1 MTDESTPAEE
11 TPRSDRPLPPLGE
24 AAGEVAPTTARAFD
38 AFLREQRRG
47 GVVYDLGEAL
57 QRLVTAVEE
66 TGKGGSLTLKLTLEP
81 DKKYGTAVEVADAI
95 TVKIPEP
102 DKPSSIFYMD
112 GSHNLVRHDPA
123 AMTIHDEMRE
133 AE

>member
-1 MTDESTPAEE
+1 MTDPEK
-11 TPRSDRPLPPLGE
+11 DLPPIGE
-24 AAGEVAPTTARAFD
+24 AAGEVPPTTARAFD

-66 TGKGGSLTLKLTLEP
+66 TRKGGSLTLKLTLKP
-81 DKKYGTAVEVADAI
+81 DEKYGTAVEVADQI

-102 DKPSSIFYMD
+102 SKPSSLFYMD

-123 AMTIHDEMRE
+123 AMTIHDEMRDSE
-133 AE
+133 

>member
-1 MTDESTPAEE
+1 MTDEMTPEE
-11 TPRSDRPLPPLGE
+11 NPLPPIGE
-24 AAGEVAPTTARAFD
+24 AAGEVKPTTARAFD

-66 TGKGGSLTLKLTLEP
+66 TGKGGSLTLTLKLKP
-81 DKKYGTAVEVADAI
+81 DQKYGTAVEVADAI

-102 DKPSSIFYMD
+102 DKPSSLFYMD